1 MRKLQME
8 VRYSSAPSSWDWRV
22 FDAETKKT
30 LRSGSAKSQEK
41 ARAAAKE
48 AKDELESQVGI
59 D

>member
-1 MRKLQME
+1 MRKLE
-8 VRYSSAPSSWDWRV
+8 VDVLSSPPSSWDWRV

-30 LRSGSAKSQEK
+30 LRSGSAKSREE
-41 ARAAAKE
+41 ALEAAQK